1 MTAPT
6 NRRRNRLLPLLG
18 LAGLTLLS
26 CLAGFWL
33 LFPTQALERRLN
45 LEINRALKPLVPPG
59 FPLEVRLEG
68 VGRPGLLRLNARHLQ
83 VHLPANQL
91 QLDRLQLRLPL
102 TALLTGKPRLL
113 LRGQLFGGP
122 LQLQARPDGNISLQA
137 SAMQAVVQLPALPQL
152 RLEVQLDNLHLQGQ
166 LQGQL
171 LRTRQLNLT
180 LTQLRLSGLEPL
192 GGPAVPLELGRWQ
205 LNGQGSD
212 SDTLQLQLDNPAG
225 PLRLNGNARIQLTDN
240 PQRSRLAGELQFGP
254 LSDELAFARPLLSL
268 LGQPASD
275 GRYRL
280 HLGGTLARPQ
290 LR

>member
-6 NRRRNRLLPLLG
+6 YRRRNRLLPLLA

-45 LEINRALKPLVPPG
+45 LEISRALKPLVPPG

-68 VGRPGLLRLNARHLQ
+68 VGRPGLLRLNARQLQ
-83 VHLPANQL
+83 VRLPANQL
-91 QLDRLQLRLPL
+91 QLDRLQLQLPL

-137 SAMQAVVQLPALPQL
+137 SAMQAVAQLPALPQL
-152 RLEVQLDNLHLQGQ
+152 RLEAQLDNLHLQGQ

-171 LRTRQLNLT
+171 LRTRQLSLT
-180 LTQLRLSGLEPL
+180 LAQLRLNGLEPL

-205 LNGQGSD
+205 LDGQGSD

-225 PLRLNGNARIQLTDN
+225 PLHLNGNARIQLTDN

-280 HLGGTLARPQ
+280 RLGGTLARPQ

>member
-6 NRRRNRLLPLLG
+6 YRRRNRLLPLLA

-45 LEINRALKPLVPPG
+45 LEISRALKPLVPPG

-68 VGRPGLLRLNARHLQ
+68 VGRPGLLRLNARQLQ
-83 VHLPANQL
+83 VRLPANQL
-91 QLDRLQLRLPL
+91 QLDQLQLQLPL

-152 RLEVQLDNLHLQGQ
+152 RLEAQLDNLHLHGQ

-171 LRTRQLNLT
+171 LRTRQLSLT
-180 LTQLRLSGLEPL
+180 LAQLRLNGLEPL

-205 LNGQGSD
+205 LDGQGSD

-225 PLRLNGNARIQLTDN
+225 PLHLNGNARIQLTDN

-280 HLGGTLARPQ
+280 RLGGTLARPQ

>member
-6 NRRRNRLLPLLG
+6 YRRRNRLLPLLA

-45 LEINRALKPLVPPG
+45 LEISRALKPLVPPG

-68 VGRPGLLRLNARHLQ
+68 VSRPGLLRLNARQLQ
-83 VHLPANQL
+83 VRLPANQL
-91 QLDRLQLRLPL
+91 QLDRLQLQLPL

-122 LQLQARPDGNISLQA
+122 LQLQAQTDGNISLQA
-137 SAMQAVVQLPALPQL
+137 SAMQAVAQLPALPQL
-152 RLEVQLDNLHLQGQ
+152 RLEAQLDNLHLQGQ

-171 LRTRQLNLT
+171 LRTRQLSLT
-180 LTQLRLSGLEPL
+180 LAQLRLNGLEPL

-205 LNGQGSD
+205 LDGQGSD

-225 PLRLNGNARIQLTDN
+225 PLHLNGNARIQLSDN

-280 HLGGTLARPQ
+280 RLGGTLARPQ

>member
-6 NRRRNRLLPLLG
+6 YRRRNRLLPLLA

-45 LEINRALKPLVPPG
+45 LEISRALKPLVPPG

-68 VGRPGLLRLNARHLQ
+68 VGRPGLLRLNARQLQ
-83 VHLPANQL
+83 VRLPANQL
-91 QLDRLQLRLPL
+91 QLDRLQLQLPL

-122 LQLQARPDGNISLQA
+122 LQLQAQTDGNISLQA
-137 SAMQAVVQLPALPQL
+137 SAMQAVAQLPALPQL
-152 RLEVQLDNLHLQGQ
+152 RLEAQLDNLHLQGQ

-171 LRTRQLNLT
+171 LRTRQLSLT
-180 LTQLRLSGLEPL
+180 LAQLRLNGLEPL

-205 LNGQGSD
+205 LDGQGSG

-225 PLRLNGNARIQLTDN
+225 PLHLNGNARIQLTDN

-280 HLGGTLARPQ
+280 RLGGTLARPQ

>member
-6 NRRRNRLLPLLG
+6 YRRRNRLLPLLA

-45 LEINRALKPLVPPG
+45 LEISRALKPLVPPG

-68 VGRPGLLRLNARHLQ
+68 VGRPGLLRLNARQLQ
-83 VHLPANQL
+83 VRLPANQL
-91 QLDRLQLRLPL
+91 QLDRLQLQLPL

-122 LQLQARPDGNISLQA
+122 LQLQAQTDGNISLQA
-137 SAMQAVVQLPALPQL
+137 SAMQAVAQLPALPQL
-152 RLEVQLDNLHLQGQ
+152 RLEAQLDNLHLQGQ

-171 LRTRQLNLT
+171 LRTRQLSLT
-180 LTQLRLSGLEPL
+180 LAQLRLNGLEPL

-205 LNGQGSD
+205 LDGQGSD

-225 PLRLNGNARIQLTDN
+225 PLRLNGNARIQLSDN
-240 PQRSRLAGELQFGP
+240 PQRSRLAGEVRFGP

-280 HLGGTLARPQ
+280 RLGGTLARPQ